1 MKITLEIP
9 DDTRYLQIFGVRKNG
24 CEQLLACQLMRGDIY
39 EGAEIKVLWGKEE
52 KERNTQ

>member
-9 DDTRYLQIFGVRKNG
+9 DDTRYLQISGVRKNG
-24 CEQLLACQLMRGDIY
+24 CEQLLAYQLMRGDIY

-52 KERNTQ
+52 KERSAQ

>member
-24 CEQLLACQLMRGDIY
+24 CEQLLVCRPMRGDID
-39 EGAEIKVLWGKEE
+39 EGAEIKVLWGKE
-52 KERNTQ
+52 KEE